1 MALSVTKKVRL
12 SDERAAQLEHL
23 ADKLDMTESDVL
35 RYGLDLV
42 DRMEARRE
50 NVQKLIDLIDG
61 EEPPKIRFHLK

>member
-12 SDERAAQLEHL
+12 SDERAAQLEEL

-42 DRMEARRE
+42 DRVEARRA
-50 NVQKLIDLIDG
+50 NLDKLLKYIDG
-61 EEPPKIRFHLK
+61 PEPPKIRFRMK